1 MENVLSDRSKFQKT
15 AVKDDNFL
23 SFITSQE
30 KLIDKIYK
38 KLTDSTSMFDETRR
52 ELKPVITRPGIMYGS
67 CKVHKK
73 CVEGCQPFRPIL
85 FALQMHTYKYLQPIL
100 ESLTTTKYI
109 VKDSFNFAT

>member
-1 MENVLSDRSKFQKT
+1 
-15 AVKDDNFL
+15 
-23 SFITSQE
+23 
-30 KLIDKIYK
+30 
-38 KLTDSTSMFDETRR
+38 
-52 ELKPVITRPGIMYGS
+52 MYGS

-85 FALQMHTYKYLQPIL
+85 FALQTHTYKYLQPIL